1 MFFLYFFIWIWNWIT
16 HIYKEKYFHFFS
28 FRECINKISKNNI
41 NFIFPMS
48 NVDRLHFSQL
58 FILIKKLLNFCLS
71 LVKLWLKK
79 FKLFKQI
86 KLNSLWFI
94 KIFFKT
100 HNFRIQIFIVVLD
113 VNLLFVNF
121 FMLLIQIIISLFIN
135 FYVFLR
141 YR

>member
-1 MFFLYFFIWIWNWIT
+1 
-16 HIYKEKYFHFFS
+16 
-28 FRECINKISKNNI
+28 
-41 NFIFPMS
+41 MS
-48 NVDRLHFSQL
+48 YVDRLHFSQL

-100 HNFRIQIFIVVLD
+100 HNFRIQIFIIVLD